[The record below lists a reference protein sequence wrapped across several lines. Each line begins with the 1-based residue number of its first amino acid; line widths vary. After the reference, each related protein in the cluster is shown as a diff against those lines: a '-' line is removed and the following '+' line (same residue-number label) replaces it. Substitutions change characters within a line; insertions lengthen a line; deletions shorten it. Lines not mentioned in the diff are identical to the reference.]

1 MCLFNF
7 AIDANI
13 VSKTLLMGATNWI
26 NIFLSPVA
34 MHRHWL
40 VLYKRKKVKN
50 KIILRNKF

>member
-26 NIFLSPVA
+26 NIFFVTRSNAQALASF
-34 MHRHWL
+34 
-40 VLYKRKKVKN
+40 
-50 KIILRNKF
+50 I